1 MKLDLTDTLYALSF
15 ALDTVQEEM
24 GEISNH
30 HGKNVA
36 FLACIMGKYL
46 KYNKEDLNDLV
57 GLAILHD
64 NAYTEY
70 VREEYFNGVF
80 PDYETLKAKLMH
92 TDDLRDGFLKAPKH
106 CIAGERSIKLIPFN
120 SDVTNV
126 ILYHHEN
133 ADGSG
138 PLGKKEDEVN
148 EFAQIIHICD
158 LMDVFFDL
166 RAMSEYD
173 FILAMKKMTSYSGTL
188 FSEKMVKTLLN
199 SLEFKDIS
207 YLQTFGAIAYLKENV
222 ETEIKDYTD
231 DQIEN
236 ICLFFS
242 KIVDYKSSVTKKH
255 SLDVALKCFEMA
267 SFYDFSEEKRIRFFF
282 AGAMHDIG
290 KLVISNEILEKPT
303 TLTDEEMFIM
313 MHHVDAT
320 NLILSGIKGIDDIT
334 EWASNHHERLDG
346 SGYPRGLKAYELSF
360 EDKLLQ
366 VIDVYVALREVRGY
380 KPSLTHSDTID
391 EMFKMVEKGLLD
403 RDMVIDINNVFIDD
417 TDL

>member
-36 FLACIMGKYL
+36 FIACIIGKYL
-46 KYNKEDLNDLV
+46 GYDRDSLNDLV

-70 VREEYFNGVF
+70 VREEYFSGVF
-80 PDYETLKAKLMH
+80 PDYETLKAKLMD
-92 TDDLRDGFLKAPKH
+92 TNELREGFLKAPKH
-106 CIAGERSIKLIPFN
+106 CVVGERNIKLIPFHN
-120 SDVTNV
+120 DVTNV

-138 PLGKKEDEVN
+138 PLGKKEDEVP
-148 EFAQIIHICD
+148 EFAQIIHIAD

-173 FILAMKKMTSYSGTL
+173 FILALKKMASYKGKL
-188 FSEKMVKTLLN
+188 FSEKMVDALIN
-199 SLEFKDIS
+199 SLSYEDIS
-207 YLQTFGAIAYLKENV
+207 YLQTLGAIAYLKENV
-222 ETEIKDYTD
+222 ETAIKDYTD
-231 DQIEN
+231 DEIEN

-255 SLDVALKCFEMA
+255 SLDVALKCYEMA
-267 SFYDFSEEKRIRFFF
+267 TFYDFSDEKRIRFFF

-290 KLVISNEILEKPT
+290 KLVISNEILEKPSA
-303 TLTDEEMFIM
+303 LTKEEMFVM

-320 NLILSGIKGIDDIT
+320 NLILSGIKGIEDIT
-334 EWASNHHERLDG
+334 EWASNHHERLNG
-346 SGYPRGLKAYELSF
+346 KGYPRGLREFELSF

-366 VIDVYVALREVRGY
+366 VIDIYVALREVRGY
-380 KPSLTHSDTID
+380 KPSFTHSHAID
-391 EMFKMVEKGLLD
+391 EMLHMVADGLID
-403 RDMVIDINNVFIDD
+403 RSIVLDINNVFLD
-417 TDL
+417 T

>member
-36 FLACIMGKYL
+36 FISCIMGKYL
-46 KYNKEDLNDLV
+46 GYDQDMLNDLV

-70 VREEYFNGVF
+70 VREEYFSGVF
-80 PDYETLKAKLMH
+80 PDYETLKAKLM
-92 TDDLRDGFLKAPKH
+92 DKKDLREGFLKAPKH
-106 CIAGERSIKLIPFN
+106 CVVGERNIKLIPFN

-138 PLGKKEDEVN
+138 PLGKKADEVP
-148 EFAQIIHICD
+148 EFAQIIHIAD

-173 FILAMKKMTSYSGTL
+173 FILALKKITSYSGTL
-188 FSEKMVKTLLN
+188 FSEKMVNTLLN
-199 SLEFKDIS
+199 CLKYEDIS
-207 YLQTFGAIAYLKENV
+207 YLQTFGSIAYLKENV
-222 ETEIKDYTD
+222 ETTIKDYTD
-231 DQIEN
+231 DEIEN

-255 SLDVALKCFEMA
+255 SLDVALKCYEMA
-267 SFYDFSEEKRIRFFF
+267 TFYNFSDEKRIRFFF

-290 KLVISNEILEKPT
+290 KLVISNELLEKPT
-303 TLTDEEMFIM
+303 SLTKEEMFVM

-320 NLILSGIKGIDDIT
+320 NLILSGIKGIEDIT
-334 EWASNHHERLDG
+334 EWASNHHERLNG
-346 SGYPRGLKAYELSF
+346 NGYPRGLNEYELSF

-366 VIDVYVALREVRGY
+366 AIDIYVALREVRGY
-380 KPSLTHSDTID
+380 KPSYTHSEAINEMLQMVADGLID
-391 EMFKMVEKGLLD
+391 RSIVL
-403 RDMVIDINNVFIDD
+403 DINNVFLG
-417 TDL
+417 T